1 MNTWNSLILTHCA
14 FTGASAAAV
23 GLGAGAGVAIGAGAG
38 VGIGAGAGGGIAAG
52 AGVDADCTKQV
63 QQMLWFKRTKIRQN
77 THLRVM

>member
-38 VGIGAGAGGGIAAG
+38 VGIGAGAGVGIAAG

-63 QQMLWFKRTKIRQN
+63 Q
-77 THLRVM
+77 